1 MFKKAF
7 LYIFLDVSNRAIQL
21 LTQLYE
27 FLVIKLWKQLNW
39 PETTYE
45 IPKYIS
51 TSNSLLLTYVRA
63 DENVSLLL
71 L

>member
-27 FLVIKLWKQLNW
+27 IFVNQIVETIKLAGDNLWN
-39 PETTYE
+39 PEIYFYFKLIVTD
-45 IPKYIS
+45 
-51 TSNSLLLTYVRA
+51 LR
-63 DENVSLLL
+63 
-71 L
+71 